1 MDRHKER
8 EKKEKDGRE
17 GLNALSMFEEDYFG
31 FGNKEGRKDP
41 LIDWESWIDTKK
53 ERRRKKMEEKG

>member
-1 MDRHKER
+1 
-8 EKKEKDGRE
+8 
-17 GLNALSMFEEDYFG
+17 MFEEDYLG

-41 LIDWESWIDTKK
+41 LINWESWIDIKK